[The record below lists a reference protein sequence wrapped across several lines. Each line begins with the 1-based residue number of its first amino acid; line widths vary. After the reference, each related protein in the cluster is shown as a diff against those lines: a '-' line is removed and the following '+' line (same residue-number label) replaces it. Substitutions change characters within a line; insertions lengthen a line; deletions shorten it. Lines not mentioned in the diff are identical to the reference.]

1 MNIFFQFITSIII
14 LIFVLWLISGA
25 EVFNEINN
33 ECNNLTMSDCLN
45 NKNCQYITNSKD
57 FRLNKCLNVNIK
69 KNGWKSYKDDDY
81 TRALI
86 ANDNLYRDINK
97 SVFD

>member
-14 LIFVLWLISGA
+14 LIIRLWLIAGA
-25 EVFNEINN
+25 EVFKQEKS
-33 ECNNLTMSDCLN
+33 CDNLTMSECLN

-57 FRLNKCLNVNIK
+57 FRLNKCINSNIQLLE
-69 KNGWKSYKDDDY
+69 WKTYKDDDY

-86 ANDNLYRDINK
+86 ANDNLYRNVNIK
-97 SVFD
+97 VFD

>member
-25 EVFNEINN
+25 EIFTAEKN
-33 ECNNLTMSDCLN
+33 ECDNLTMTECLKN
-45 NKNCQYITNSKD
+45 INCQYITNSKD
-57 FRLNKCLNVNIK
+57 FRLNKCLNSNIK
-69 KNGWKSYKDDDY
+69 ITDWKTYKDDDY

-86 ANDNLYRDINK
+86 ANDNLYRDTNK

>member
-1 MNIFFQFITSIII
+1 MIA
-14 LIFVLWLISGA
+14 GA
-25 EVFNEINN
+25 EVFKGMKELFKKIN
-33 ECNNLTMSDCLN
+33 ECDNLTMTECLN

-57 FRLNKCLNVNIK
+57 FRLNKCLNSNIK
-69 KNGWKSYKDDDY
+69 MTDWKTYKDDDY

-86 ANDNLYRDINK
+86 ANDNLYRDTNK